1 MADDFDNTDEI
12 ENLNDDELGE
22 YVRTQLREQPMLDG
36 ISLGVGAREGRVWV
50 TGTVGT
56 DEELRIL
63 DHVLSDTLGLTD
75 YSNDVVVG
83 ELARAE
89 SPEAM
94 DEHLADEDEHSGLM
108 LSDKSIPFTT
118 ESEHLADVLED
129 DSLEAVGGT
138 HEIGRAIEEGEPW
151 IPPEGPTPEGVS
163 GQESLGTFGRDTQH

>member
-12 ENLNDDELGE
+12 ENLNDEELGE

-36 ISLGVGAREGRVWV
+36 NSLGVGAREGRVRV

-56 DEELRIL
+56 EEELRIL
-63 DHVLSDTLGLTD
+63 DHVLSDTIGLTD
-75 YSNDVVVG
+75 YTNDVVVG
-83 ELARAE
+83 GLQRAE

-94 DEHLADEDEHSGLM
+94 DEHLADEAEHSGLM
-108 LSDKSIPFTT
+108 LADRSVPFTA
-118 ESEHLADVLED
+118 ESEHLADVAED
-129 DSLEAVGGT
+129 DSFEADGGT

-163 GQESLGTFGRDTQH
+163 GQENIGTFGHDTQH

>member
-1 MADDFDNTDEI
+1 
-12 ENLNDDELGE
+12 
-22 YVRTQLREQPMLDG
+22 
-36 ISLGVGAREGRVWV
+36 GVNEGRVTV

-56 DEELRIL
+56 EEEQRIL
-63 DHVLSDTLGLTD
+63 DHVLSDTIGLED
-75 YSNDVVVG
+75 YTNNVVIG

-108 LSDKSIPFTT
+108 LSDRSVPFTA
-118 ESEHLADVLED
+118 ESEHLAAVVED
-129 DSLEAVGGT
+129 DSLEADGGT

-163 GQESLGTFGRDTQH
+163 GQENLGTFGHDTQH

>member
-12 ENLNDDELGE
+12 ENLSDDELRE
-22 YVRTQLREQPMLDG
+22 YVGNQLREQPMLDG
-36 ISLGVGAREGRVWV
+36 NSIGVGVRDGKVLV

-56 DEELRIL
+56 EEELRIL
-63 DHVLSDTLGLTD
+63 DHVLTDTIGLTD
-75 YSNDVVVG
+75 FSNDVVIA
-83 ELARAE
+83 EISRAQ

-108 LSDKSIPFTT
+108 VSDKSVPFTA
-118 ESEHLADVLED
+118 ESEHLADLPED
-129 DSLEAVGGT
+129 DSLEADGGT

-163 GQESLGTFGRDTQH
+163 GQETLGTFGHDTQH